1 MRHVGHSLR
10 SVAIEPLK
18 LVLMRTYNHQV
29 RTDMELLARGSA
41 FRRFHPGA
49 TIHVRDA
56 DAINARGPAG
66 QAVLNPVQEYRV
78 EAPWFIMRIPGNSRE
93 TGPFVRAFAKNPV
106 FASRRRRPVEQRRA
120 FGDEYGTGAQCV
132 GDFLCVSD
140 G

>member
-1 MRHVGHSLR
+1 MRHVGHSIR

-18 LVLMRTYNHQV
+18 LVLMRTHNHQV

-56 DAINARGPAG
+56 DAINAWRSAG

-78 EAPWFIMRIPGNSRE
+78 EAPGLIMWIPEDSRKA
-93 TGPFVRAFAKNPV
+93 GPFVRTFTKNSV
-106 FASRRRRPVEQRRA
+106 FASRR
-120 FGDEYGTGAQCV
+120 
-132 GDFLCVSD
+132 
-140 G
+140 

>member
-1 MRHVGHSLR
+1 MRHVGHSIR

-18 LVLMRTYNHQV
+18 LVLMRTHNHQV
-29 RTDMELLARGSA
+29 RTDVELLARGSA

-93 TGPFVRAFAKNPV
+93 TGPFVRALRRTRYSPPDAGGQSSSVAPLVMNTGPARN
-106 FASRRRRPVEQRRA
+106 ASAIFSASV
-120 FGDEYGTGAQCV
+120 
-132 GDFLCVSD
+132 
-140 G
+140 